1 MPALRYLPCYTVDDY
16 HQWEGD
22 WELWD
27 GIPVSMTPSPFGRHQ
42 QVCRD
47 VLFSL
52 MVAMRESGCSCEAIH
67 ELDWIVDRNTVV
79 RPDIMVLSDGIP
91 ERHVTTRPE
100 LIVEVLSDA
109 TKHKDQ
115 TAKRELYQREQ
126 VPYYFLIDPTDAS
139 VQGYELR
146 AEHYESLES
155 SDGRYQIRF
164 ADHDCEFTLA
174 SCGK

>member
-1 MPALRYLPCYTVDDY
+1 MPALRYLPRYTVDDY
-16 HQWEGD
+16 RCWEGD

-47 VLFSL
+47 VLFRL
-52 MVAMRESGCSCEAIH
+52 MVLMRESGCSCEAIH

-79 RPDIMVLSDGIP
+79 RPDVMVLCDGIP
-91 ERHVTTRPE
+91 ERHITTRPD
-100 LIVEVLSDA
+100 LIVEVLSEA

-126 VPYYFLIDPTDAS
+126 VPYYFLIDPADAT
-139 VQGYELR
+139 VRGYALQ
-146 AEHYESLES
+146 AGQYQSIDAP
-155 SDGRYQIRF
+155 DGRYPIRF
-164 ADHDCEFTLA
+164 ADHDCQFVF
-174 SCGK
+174 SV